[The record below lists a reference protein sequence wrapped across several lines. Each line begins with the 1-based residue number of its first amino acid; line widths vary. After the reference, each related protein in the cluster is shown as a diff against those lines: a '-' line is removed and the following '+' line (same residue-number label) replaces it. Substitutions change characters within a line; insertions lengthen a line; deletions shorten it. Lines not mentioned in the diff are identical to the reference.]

1 MKRQKRQ
8 KKQKKQKKAKENAE
22 VNVDICE
29 KCGESD
35 VDLETMPCC
44 GKLICWDFC
53 LYEMPTECPFC
64 GESIRV
70 EPKDEL
76 TKESYVEVIVSTVE
90 LTKEANRLLNQCK
103 KRFDK
108 KKLSPDPEI
117 IEDALRSYLCNL
129 IPV

>member
-1 MKRQKRQ
+1 MKRQK
-8 KKQKKQKKAKENAE
+8 KIKDIVKENIDE
-22 VNVDICE
+22 CE

-53 LYEMPTECPFC
+53 LYDMPTECPFC

-76 TKESYVEVIVSTVE
+76 TKESYVEVIVPTVE
-90 LTKEANRLLNQCK
+90 LTKEANRLLKECRKTFN
-103 KRFDK
+103 K
-108 KKLSPDPEI
+108 KKLPSDSEI
-117 IEDALRSYLCNL
+117 IEDALRSYFQTKTSQKS
-129 IPV
+129 ISE